1 MKLGYFCNTTNWN
14 KKPYTQ
20 ILEEAREITKY
31 CDENNWDSI
40 WYTEHHFNHEGMES
54 CPNPL
59 LMSADA
65 AATTKNIR
73 IGQACSV
80 ITFHNPIRIAE
91 DVAMLDQMSKGR
103 INFGIG
109 RGIYGREAINMNK
122 EADLKDQG
130 KNFRLFEETLKII
143 KKSWTEDFFEHK
155 GEFYTYPTPNF
166 IWQHDMSPPSD
177 KFLDLKTNEIKK
189 ISVIPKPFQKPHPPI
204 WQVVDG
210 ERSIQWAASNGLNTI
225 MWIPTVKALKKR
237 FEIYQ
242 DAKSKINWE
251 IVANQNNPKITF
263 AYIRTTMGKNGKD
276 NAFEYN
282 FKEAKNEGL
291 KVGVY
296 HYYRPNEN
304 SQEQFENFS
313 KHNTQLGDLPPVV
326 DIEELGDFGSKNLIQ
341 GITNFLDLIE
351 KKYKIKP
358 IIYTPQRFY
367 NTYLRNK
374 FLKYEFWI
382 ARQNGFK
389 NTPDNNEMKKEP
401 ILLDT
406 RCPLI
411 WQYSGTGS
419 ISGIHGDVDLNITN
433 NMFWQ

>member
-1 MKLGYFCNTTNWN
+1 YITRRYFQYESGIGPFKYIYEGAQMKLGYFCNTTNWN

-189 ISVIPKPFQKPHPPI
+189 ISVVPKPYQKPHPPI

-210 ERSIQWAASNGLNTI
+210 ERSIQWAASNGINTI

-237 FEIYQ
+237 FEIYKE
-242 DAKSKINWE
+242 AKSKAENREVPLGEGVSLVRDMFVAETMEEAEKLAGEHIINYMRWVCHWRGLGNHMDPGE
-251 IVANQNNPKITF
+251 ELPETKNKLDLLNYDFLHKRNLLFGTPDYVVNKIKELQSELNLQNLQVWSNFPGIDHEACMRSIKLFNDEVIPKI
-263 AYIRTTMGKNGKD
+263 N
-276 NAFEYN
+276 
-282 FKEAKNEGL
+282 
-291 KVGVY
+291 
-296 HYYRPNEN
+296 
-304 SQEQFENFS
+304 
-313 KHNTQLGDLPPVV
+313 V
-326 DIEELGDFGSKNLIQ
+326 DKSNIQ
-341 GITNFLDLIE
+341 
-351 KKYKIKP
+351 K
-358 IIYTPQRFY
+358 
-367 NTYLRNK
+367 
-374 FLKYEFWI
+374 
-382 ARQNGFK
+382 A
-389 NTPDNNEMKKEP
+389 
-401 ILLDT
+401 
-406 RCPLI
+406 
-411 WQYSGTGS
+411 S
-419 ISGIHGDVDLNITN
+419 
-433 NMFWQ
+433 